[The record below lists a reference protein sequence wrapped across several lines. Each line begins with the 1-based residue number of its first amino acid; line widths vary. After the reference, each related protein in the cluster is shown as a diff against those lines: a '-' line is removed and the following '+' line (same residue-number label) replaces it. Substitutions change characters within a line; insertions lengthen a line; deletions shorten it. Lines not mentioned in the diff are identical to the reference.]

1 MNEIHTT
8 IDEFNYNS
16 AGVCINPE
24 IFIDYNDNQIT
35 YEGRVAKC
43 IKGWNFGYSLSHKKG
58 SMRGGGCGVW
68 LNPKGILY
76 ETKLEAQKACIDFLI
91 KNVTP
96 IKGLQ
101 KLKDWL
107 PQIEIPFNTNS
118 IAKNNYSGH
127 GKKKEFKNYIGS
139 KAAHGLLQFI
149 INNIPLHDDYY
160 ELFAGSA
167 AVFFNKRPANNHLIM
182 EKDYNQYMALYKKMT
197 TGPHPVKDCAIKYL
211 KIRLQAKK
219 LNEDRGFTR
228 NDFIYLD
235 PPYPMAARNNGKA
248 YYNHEMTD
256 DDHVQLLSTIVDL
269 DANIMISTRQND
281 LYNKHLKSWNKKE
294 FLVASRTGA
303 VNEIIY
309 MNYDITKLPLH
320 QYDFVGDGCTDRQRV
335 KRKVSR
341 FADKLDSLEPK
352 ERDLFIQTVITK
364 YPTEVKRFLTIHK

>member
-1 MNEIHTT
+1 MPATINETVYT
-8 IDEFNYNS
+8 PSENS
-16 AGVCINPE
+16 TAG
-24 IFIDYNDNQIT
+24 
-35 YEGRVAKC
+35 
-43 IKGWNFGYSLSHKKG
+43 
-58 SMRGGGCGVW
+58 
-68 LNPKGILY
+68 
-76 ETKLEAQKACIDFLI
+76 
-91 KNVTP
+91 
-96 IKGLQ
+96 
-101 KLKDWL
+101 
-107 PQIEIPFNTNS
+107 

-211 KIRLQAKK
+211 KSRLQAKK

-235 PPYPMAARNNGKA
+235 PPYPMAARSNGKA